1 MCAKWPTNL
10 SMSSVAVE
18 NLWRVASVLHAN
30 GQTTQRLIKD
40 TARLANAWALD
51 WQIWPQWDGIV
62 CRWRSSTDDDTAWH
76 SAILPTRP
84 AGVDMH
90 KVASTN
96 RLIDQACQDE
106 RRLEPERIQAFGQAM
121 VQIEQF
127 NPSSH
132 ARFVIM
138 AGLGAAALGLI
149 FGVSDA
155 LVLGLIFITAALGAA
170 ARRMLARFT
179 TNLLLQPFVAALIA
193 GLAGGLAQQLITDTH
208 LQFIEIAACMI
219 LVPGAHILNAA
230 LDLMRGRL
238 GLGIARMAYCLLILL
253 AICVGLLLGLA
264 LADGALSAAPVIA
277 QTPLWL
283 DILAAGTAVAAF
295 GAFFSLPWALLVA
308 PVMVGMICHGSRW
321 LVLES
326 GSGVV
331 TATLVASLIA
341 GSVMTVLAR
350 TLKLPFAAL
359 AFASV
364 VSMMPGIFV
373 FKFAASL
380 VAIYNAGSQAT
391 LTMLLAAVSNGT
403 AALMVVLA
411 MTLGLIVPK
420 IMIES
425 IVFKDN

>member
-1 MCAKWPTNL
+1 MTTKFIDCMLRAATL
-10 SMSSVAVE
+10 
-18 NLWRVASVLHAN
+18 LHAN
-30 GQTTQRLIKD
+30 GQTTQRVIND
-40 TARLANAWALD
+40 TSRLARAGGLD
-51 WQIWPQWDGIV
+51 WQILPQWDGIV
-62 CRWRSSTDDDTAWH
+62 CRWRHQDSADSAWQ
-76 SAILPTRP
+76 SAILQVRP

-96 RLIDQACQDE
+96 RLIDEVCQDE
-106 RRLEPERIQAFGQAM
+106 RRQEPSRIQAFGQALE
-121 VQIEQF
+121 QIDHF
-127 NPSSH
+127 KPSSH

-155 LVLGLIFITAALGAA
+155 LVLSLIFITAALGAA
-170 ARRMLARFT
+170 ARRLLARFT

-193 GLAGGLAQQLITDTH
+193 GLAGGLSQHLMTDTR

-238 GLGIARMAYCLLILL
+238 GLGIARMVYCLLILL
-253 AICVGLLLGLA
+253 AICVGLLLGLT
-264 LADGALSAAPVIA
+264 LADGALSSGPVIA
-277 QTPLWL
+277 QTPVWL

-380 VAIYNAGSQAT
+380 VDIYNAGSQAT

-425 IVFKDN
+425 VVFKDT